1 MTLKKSLLIIFLILV
16 VDQVSKIYIKL
27 NFPLTLYGELPLF
40 DLGWFKLL
48 FIENKGMAWGA
59 TINDF
64 IPFISERNGKLFL
77 TLFRMVAVTFIFYWL
92 YNSIKQNANKLL
104 VISLSLILAGAIGNI
119 IDSVFYGYLFTNSYY
134 NIAQYS
140 PGNGYES
147 IFYGHVVDMLQFPM
161 FSWEWPHWIPYF
173 GGESF
178 TFFEPVFNI
187 ADSAISIGVGIMLV
201 FNRKIYPEN
210 S

>member
-1 MTLKKSLLIIFLILV
+1 MTLKKSLLIVFLILV

-27 NFPLTLYGELPLF
+27 NFPLTLYGELPIF

-134 NIAQYS
+134 NIAQFS

-147 IFYGHVVDMLQFPM
+147 FFYGHVVDMLQFPI
-161 FSWEWPHWIPYF
+161 FSWEWPSWIPYF